1 MEKEVTNLTGKLLI
15 AMPVM
20 GDDRFAKSVV
30 YICAHS
36 NAGTMG
42 LIVNKPSPDIRFS
55 NLLEQLE
62 IETGPEIRKIRIHV
76 GGPVEKARGF
86 ILHSTDY
93 KSEEGTIEVDDRISM
108 TATMDVIEEIAH
120 GTGPS
125 QAMMALGYAGW
136 GPGQLESEIARNG
149 WLICDADED
158 IVFGRAN
165 DHKWTAA
172 LKGLGV
178 DPLLLSETAGRA

>member
-1 MEKEVTNLTGKLLI
+1 MTNFTGKLLI

-20 GDDRFAKSVV
+20 GDERFAQSVV

-36 NAGTMG
+36 EAGTMG
-42 LIVNKPSPDIRFS
+42 LIVNRPSPDVRFS

-62 IETGPEIRKIRIHV
+62 IETGPDVRKIRVHV
-76 GGPVEKARGF
+76 GGPVERARGF

-108 TATMDVIEEIAH
+108 TATMDVIAEIAQ
-120 GTGPS
+120 GGGPS
-125 QAMMALGYAGW
+125 HAMMALGYAGW
-136 GPGQLESEIARNG
+136 GPGQLEDEIARNG
-149 WLICDADED
+149 WLIGDADDD

-172 LKGLGV
+172 LKGMGV